1 MSAIEPL
8 TLQQETELKRKRILE
23 ELEYIFKIQIY
34 EPTHSIITDFLQD
47 RKFDIL
53 YIPITDNMRV
63 ISKIPHNKVIDIIFK
78 TIIIIF
84 TQLFEQQ
91 LIRDKTIE
99 ITGQHN
105 TYFDNGINENINCMN
120 TYHGCI
126 YCTQIKITM
135 NTKAT

>member
-1 MSAIEPL
+1 MSAIESL
-8 TLQQETELKRKRILE
+8 TSQQEHELKRKRILE
-23 ELEYIFKIQIY
+23 EVKSTYNYQIY
-34 EPTHSIITDFLQD
+34 EPIHSKITKFLQD
-47 RKFDIL
+47 IKFDIL

-63 ISKIPHNKVIDIIFK
+63 ISKIPHDKIIDIIFK

-84 TQLFEQQ
+84 TKLFEQQ
-91 LIRDKTIE
+91 LISDKTIE

-135 NTKAT
+135 NTKDK

>member
-1 MSAIEPL
+1 MSAIESL
-8 TLQQETELKRKRILE
+8 TSQQEHELKRKRILE
-23 ELEYIFKIQIY
+23 ELEYIYKNQIY
-34 EPTHSIITDFLQD
+34 EPIHTKITNFLQD

-63 ISKIPHNKVIDIIFK
+63 ISKIPHDKIIDIIFK

-84 TQLFEQQ
+84 TKLFEQQ

-105 TYFDNGINENINCMN
+105 TYFDNGINENINCQN

-126 YCTQIKITM
+126 YFTQIKITM

>member
-63 ISKIPHNKVIDIIFK
+63 ISKIPHDKIIDIIFK

-84 TQLFEQQ
+84 TKLFEQQ

-120 TYHGCI
+120 THYGCI

-135 NTKAT
+135 NTKDK

>member
-63 ISKIPHNKVIDIIFK
+63 IYKIPHDKVIDIIFK

-84 TQLFEQQ
+84 TKLFEQQ

-105 TYFDNGINENINCMN
+105 TYFDNGINENINCQN

>member
-63 ISKIPHNKVIDIIFK
+63 IYKIPHDKVIDIIFK

-84 TQLFEQQ
+84 TKLFEQQ